1 VVSLRETSGRFRL
14 LLRSAGDAFC
24 SAVFPAPCRICG
36 ATLDFAGRLPVCL
49 ECLSSFTELAAPLC
63 SLCGRPILS
72 LHVSESATILC
83 RLCRSETYD
92 FDIARSYAFYDPPMV
107 RAILLLKHGGVPP
120 LGAWFARKVA
130 EVVARDAAA
139 FDADLIVPVPLHRAR
154 RRERGY
160 NQAELIALPLA
171 RQLGVPARNNILLR
185 SRPRPGVLRLTR
197 SQRWSAA
204 KGAFATRPGAQV
216 DKLRVLLVDDVMTTG
231 ATLDACSRVLRRAG
245 AARVMA
251 LTVARTPAHSAQV
264 PVFTSSAE
272 PQR

>member
-1 VVSLRETSGRFRL
+1 VVSLRETSGQFGL
-14 LLRSAGDAFC
+14 LLRRAGDALC

-49 ECLSSFTELAAPLC
+49 ACLSSFTELAAPLC
-63 SLCGRPILS
+63 SRCGRPILS
-72 LHVSESATILC
+72 PQVGDSATILC
-83 RLCRSETYD
+83 RLCRLETYD

-120 LGAWFARKVA
+120 LGTWFASKVA
-130 EVVARDAAA
+130 EVVARESSD

-160 NQAELIALPLA
+160 NQAELIARPLA
-171 RQLGVPARNNILLR
+171 HQLGLPAGNNILVR
-185 SRPRPGVLRLTR
+185 SRPRPGALRLTR

-204 KGAFATRPGAQV
+204 KGAFATRPGAKV
-216 DKLRVLLVDDVMTTG
+216 DKLRILLVDDVMTTG

-251 LTVARTPAHSAQV
+251 LTVARTPTHPAQV
-264 PVFTSSAE
+264 PVFTISAE

>member
-1 VVSLRETSGRFRL
+1 M
-14 LLRSAGDAFC
+14 
-24 SAVFPAPCRICG
+24 
-36 ATLDFAGRLPVCL
+36 LDFAGRLPVCL

-72 LHVSESATILC
+72 LHVSESAAILC

-120 LGAWFARKVA
+120 LGAWFARRVA
-130 EVVARDAAA
+130 EAVAREARA
-139 FDADLIVPVPLHRAR
+139 FDADLVVPVPLHRA

-160 NQAELIALPLA
+160 NQAELIARPLA
-171 RQLGVPARNNILLR
+171 HQLGVPARNDILVR

-204 KGAFATRPGAQV
+204 KGAFAIRPGAQV

-231 ATLDACSRVLRRAG
+231 ATLDACSWVLRRAG

-251 LTVARTPAHSAQV
+251 LTVARTRSHSAQV